1 MEEKKTIFDY
11 LSELFT
17 IYGVMVALFIVFT
30 LIVGSKAS
38 TVSTLFQLG
47 KDGLAI
53 ATLLQ
58 LLGLA
63 LFIMVVRNV
72 FLTDLC
78 IKNMSLLIRN
88 VLFFASALAA
98 IVFCVICFGW
108 FPTNSLISWICF
120 FISFAVCTIVSTFLT
135 RAAEKTENAKMA
147 KALER
152 FKE

>member
-30 LIVGSKAS
+30 MLVGSKAS

-88 VLFFASALAA
+88 VLFFASVLVA
-98 IVFCVICFGW
+98 IVFCVIIFGW
-108 FPTNSLISWICF
+108 FPTNSLISWFCF
-120 FISFAVCTIVSTFLT
+120 IISFAVCTIVSTFLT

>member
-47 KDGLAI
+47 KEGLAI

-63 LFIMVVRNV
+63 LFIMAVRNV

-88 VLFFASALAA
+88 VLFFASVLVA
-98 IVFCVICFGW
+98 IVFCVIIFGW

-120 FISFAVCTIVSTFLT
+120 IISFAVCTIVSTFLT